1 MVNMPSSED
10 LSSEFSCLS
19 KKWALLALI
28 DLGAHNAIIQDDYCV
43 EPGLL
48 RALGIDVAL
57 IDEYEKAQTLKAL
70 KALRDHAVKK
80 DPVSSC
86 VDRHQQIERTSN
98 LEQNIEWLGKQVSLT
113 EDDKRVLLFCVT
125 VRQNLFLNQAIAAL
139 GSLSTTRILSVLSI
153 LLEIPL
159 PRVYRALSE
168 DSGLLQA
175 GILTIDHNS
184 HFEFNHKID
193 ILTGLPDQLMLKQQN
208 LFFLF
213 ASNFVVAPE
222 PKLTV
227 DQFAYLGPKVGY
239 LSKYLS
245 IVVSQQSR
253 GVNIL
258 IYGRSGTGK
267 TELSRALAKQLNLE
281 LFEVAVEGSRG
292 TQISG
297 KDRLASYR
305 LSQRIL
311 AKRSNALLIFDEI
324 EDITSVDEDDW
335 AFDKGNRSGQKGF
348 LNRLL
353 QENTVP
359 TIWITNNLRP
369 LDPAHLRRFD
379 YCLQMDMPPQRV
391 RSAMLADCVQGLDVS
406 PEWCASTATHS
417 ALSPALMTRATKV
430 ASAMLEAGADASI
443 EVLLNDVIDS
453 ALKVQSGD
461 RPLTRVQVNTFKY
474 QLDAL
479 NTDCSLDDVM
489 TGLASCGQ
497 GRLCLYGP
505 SGTGK
510 SAYAQHVAKVLG
522 KPVLVKRASDIL
534 GSFLGETESNM
545 AAMFREA
552 TTDDAVLILDEA
564 DSFLRE
570 REGAR
575 RGWEIT
581 IVNEMLTQM
590 EAFEGIFFATSNL
603 MDHLDTASLRRF
615 DMKINFGYLKFDQRL
630 ILTQSVCDALK
641 LDPTPYLEECLQQ
654 LDQLTPGDFDNVLRQ
669 SRMRPIRAVTDLI
682 DRLKQETRLKALS
695 ASRPIGF

>member
-1 MVNMPSSED
+1 MFTAPSTED
-10 LSSEFSCLS
+10 FSSQFSCVS

-28 DLGAHNAIIQDDYCV
+28 DLGAHCAIIQDDYCV

-57 IDEYEKAQTLKAL
+57 IDVYEKVQTLKAL
-70 KALRDHAVKK
+70 KALRDQAVKK
-80 DPVSSC
+80 QVTN
-86 VDRHQQIERTSN
+86 RTNQCLKHRQLSN
-98 LEQNIEWLGKQVSLT
+98 LEKNIEWLGDQVTLT
-113 EDDKRVLLFCVT
+113 EDDKKILLFCVT
-125 VRQNLFLNQAIAAL
+125 VRQNLYLNQAIAAL
-139 GSLSTTRILSVLSI
+139 GSLSTTRTLSILSI

-159 PRVYRALSE
+159 ARVYRALSE
-168 DSGLLQA
+168 DSGLLQG

-193 ILTGLPDQLMLKQQN
+193 ILTGLPDQLMLEQQN

-222 PKLTV
+222 PKLSL
-227 DQFAYLGPKVGY
+227 DQFAYLGPKIDY

-245 IVVSQQSR
+245 FAVAQQTK
-253 GVNIL
+253 GVNVL

-267 TELSRALAKQLNLE
+267 TELSRSLAKQLSLE
-281 LFEVAVEGSRG
+281 LFEVAVEGPRG

-297 KDRLASYR
+297 KDRLAAYR

-311 AKRSNALLIFDEI
+311 AKRSNVLLIFDEI

-379 YCLQMDMPPQRV
+379 YCLQMDMPPQKV
-391 RSAMLADCVQGLDVS
+391 RSTMLAECVQGLAVS
-406 PEWCASTATHS
+406 NEWCATTAANN

-430 ASAMLEAGADASI
+430 ASAMLEAGAGAPI

-461 RPLTRVQVNTFKY
+461 RPRARVQTNTFKY

-479 NTDCSLDDVM
+479 NADCSLADVI

-510 SAYAQHVAKVLG
+510 SAFAQHVAKVLD
-522 KPVLVKRASDIL
+522 KPALLKRASDIF
-534 GSFLGETESNM
+534 GSFVGETERNM
-545 AAMFREA
+545 ATMFREA
-552 TTDDAVLILDEA
+552 TADDAVLILDEA

-581 IVNEMLTQM
+581 IVNEMLTQI
-590 EAFEGIFFATSNL
+590 EAFEGIFFATTNL
-603 MDHLDTASLRRF
+603 MDRLDTACLRRF
-615 DMKINFGYLKFDQRL
+615 DMKINLGYLKFDQRL
-630 ILTQSVCDALK
+630 VLTKTVCKELNVG
-641 LDPTPYLEECLQQ
+641 LTPPLEDLLRQ

-669 SRMRPIRAVTDLI
+669 SRLRPIRTASDLI
-682 DRLKQETRLKALS
+682 DRLGQEIQLKKLN